1 MSDQKTEILTH
12 LNEQTRKMVN
22 RSKKAKL
29 QWVRQEHF
37 VRYQNADKIMKNLE
51 WVISQPLEPN
61 TDVDSLSII
70 GESGTGKTTIVK
82 NFKMMHERK
91 NDTKSESNAEYHVV
105 AHCVLP
111 DVNLGLKGMYASIL
125 HADPFN
131 YPVPIEKLSRFRVTK
146 LEDACIQLLKRTKV
160 RILFVDEIQHALGR
174 NVQST
179 LNSLKRVVLLSGVP
193 LVPVGTEKTEEVL
206 LLDDQLADRCPV
218 KSFSKLS
225 LWEYGGEFRSF
236 LAGYEQ
242 FLPFT
247 EPSNLQSKT
256 IATDIY
262 SLCSRDK
269 QLPNLRRVTR
279 LIKGVSAI
287 ALSKNATSIT
297 QDHINT
303 YAEDF
308 L

>member
-1 MSDQKTEILTH
+1 MMSDQKTKILTH
-12 LNEQTRKMVN
+12 LNEQTQKIMDK
-22 RSKKAKL
+22 SKKAKL

-37 VRYQNADKIMKNLE
+37 VRYNNADKIMRNLE
-51 WVISQPLEPN
+51 WVISQPLKPN
-61 TDVDSLSII
+61 TDLDSLSIV

-82 NFKMMHERK
+82 YFKMMHEK
-91 NDTKSESNAEYHVV
+91 KKKSSLNAEHHVV

-111 DVNLGLKGMYASIL
+111 DANLGLKGMYASIL
-125 HADPFN
+125 HAEPFN

-193 LVPVGTEKTEEVL
+193 LVPVGTEKTEEIL

-218 KSFSKLS
+218 KSFSKLN
-225 LWEYGGEFRSF
+225 LWEYGEEFRSF

-242 FLPFT
+242 FLPFP
-247 EPSNLQSKT
+247 EPSNLQSKK

-262 SLCSRDK
+262 SFSFKEK

-287 ALSKNATSIT
+287 ALSKGAKS
-297 QDHINT
+297 
-303 YAEDF
+303 
-308 L
+308 LL